1 MVTRSTTVDRGDFLH
16 FLYLCIG
23 NVVKAKN
30 WEVLATKKSSVTT
43 LNQKTS
49 DPASY
54 PYVSFSIKLWAQR
67 KAGSRN
73 RASRFSP
80 SHSPLRFTTHGHPRV
95 TRVSRSPL
103 CEKRSAWEEGMQSP
117 SYKKKLQARKLNS
130 QFAFFTY
137 TIMHPVYPPKV
148 CITVVSNFSWVLQS
162 SQEKSKTIVMQHL
175 SGVGV
180 NKGALWSMWKWW
192 IVWGMSGSRTQDL
205 SHPKRESCH

>member
-54 PYVSFSIKLWAQR
+54 PYVSFSIKFWAQR

-103 CEKRSAWEEGMQSP
+103 CQKRNAWEEGSP
-117 SYKKKLQARKLNS
+117 RTAGPKIKFTIRFFHIHINAPSLPSKSLHNCCF
-130 QFAFFTY
+130 QFLLG
-137 TIMHPVYPPKV
+137 
-148 CITVVSNFSWVLQS
+148 ITVVPREIKDNRYATFERGGGKQGC
-162 SQEKSKTIVMQHL
+162 IVVYVKM
-175 SGVGV
+175 V
-180 NKGALWSMWKWW
+180 NSLGH
-192 IVWGMSGSRTQDL
+192 V
-205 SHPKRESCH
+205 RESNPGPLAC